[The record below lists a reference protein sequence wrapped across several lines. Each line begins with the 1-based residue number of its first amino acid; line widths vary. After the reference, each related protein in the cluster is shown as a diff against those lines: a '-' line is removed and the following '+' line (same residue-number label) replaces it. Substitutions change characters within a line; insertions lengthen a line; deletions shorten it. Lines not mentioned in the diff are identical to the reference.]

1 MFISALDEDSGQVI
15 LLSRQDVRGDRLTS
29 AHVQLMQDQAVAAL
43 KQHIAGVVN
52 RTLELF

>member
-15 LLSRQDVRGDRLTS
+15 LLSRQDVRGARLTS